1 MGKVHLKIPPF
12 FAYIVEPTASD
23 WLILEKEIGK
33 ETTIRDFLTDLASN
47 NSGFRDVV
55 FNPDEGAISDQIAV
69 VINQKLLDIPREM
82 DIKLNDGDVI
92 TLLPVYAGG

>member
-1 MGKVHLKIPPF
+1 MDPD
-12 FAYIVEPTASD
+12 TSD
-23 WLILEKEIGK
+23 WFIIEKEIGK
-33 ETTIRDFLTDLASN
+33 ETTIRDFLTDLAAN

-55 FNPDEGAISDQIAV
+55 FNPDEGTVGDQIAI